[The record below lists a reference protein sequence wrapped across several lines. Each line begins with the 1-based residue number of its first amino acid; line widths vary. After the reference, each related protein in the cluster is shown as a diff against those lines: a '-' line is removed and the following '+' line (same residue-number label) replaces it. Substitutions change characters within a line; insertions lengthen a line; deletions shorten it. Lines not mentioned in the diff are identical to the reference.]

1 MFLERLELVDY
12 RSYPSLALSVGPG
25 AQVLVGPNAQGKT
38 NVLEAVHYLAIG
50 SSHRVAAD
58 APLVRQGAEAA
69 IIRAVA
75 RLDAGAADPAPR
87 RDDDPEG
94 RLDARTVDPG
104 PRLGHELRVEL
115 ELRPGG
121 RNRARLNGQQQPR
134 SRDVIGAIRSVL
146 FAPEDLALVRGDPAE
161 RRRFLDDLLGQ
172 RRAAYKAARAE
183 YDRVLRQRNALLR
196 ELRVTGAPADSLD
209 VWTDALANAGAALLA
224 ARIAAVHAL
233 AGPCEA
239 AYRDL
244 VTASPRREA
253 SGAVGLAYELS
264 TGRTITA
271 EPGSGVPDP
280 AELAAELRAG
290 LAERARAEHERGV
303 TLVGPHRDELVL
315 HLNDLPAKGYA
326 SHGELWS
333 LALALRLASRDVLA
347 DVGEEP
353 IVLLDDVFA
362 ELDDQRRDR
371 LARRCAAFEQVLVTA
386 AVDEDVPLAGPR
398 YRVRESTITPPPP
411 APASAADDA
420 AALPEVPAPAAA
432 STLAD
437 AAPTPAPGADN
448 PAPAP
453 ARRESA

>member
-12 RSYPSLALSVGPG
+12 RSYATLALSVGPG
-25 AQVLVGPNAQGKT
+25 AQVFVGPNAQGKT

-69 IIRAVA
+69 VIRAIA
-75 RLDAGAADPAPR
+75 RLDAHPDPAR
-87 RDDDPEG
+87 SDGRSDEG
-94 RLDARTVDPG
+94 
-104 PRLGHELRVEL
+104 HQLRVEL

-146 FAPEDLALVRGDPAE
+146 FAPEDLALVRGDPAD

-183 YDRVLRQRNALLR
+183 YDRIVRQRNALLR
-196 ELRVTGAPADSLD
+196 ELRVTGGPADSLE

-244 VTASPRREA
+244 VVSSPQREA

-264 TGRTITA
+264 TGRTVTA
-271 EPGSGVPDP
+271 QPGSGVPDP

-290 LAERARAEHERGV
+290 LVERARAERERGL

-315 HLNDLPAKGYA
+315 SLNGMPAKGYA

-371 LARRCAAFEQVLVTA
+371 LARRCATFEQVLVTA
-386 AVDEDVPLAGPR
+386 AVDDDVPLAGPR
-398 YRVRESTITPPPP
+398 FQVRESTVIPPP
-411 APASAADDA
+411 AASTEKASA
-420 AALPEVPAPAAA
+420 
-432 STLAD
+432 
-437 AAPTPAPGADN
+437 
-448 PAPAP
+448 
-453 ARRESA
+453 